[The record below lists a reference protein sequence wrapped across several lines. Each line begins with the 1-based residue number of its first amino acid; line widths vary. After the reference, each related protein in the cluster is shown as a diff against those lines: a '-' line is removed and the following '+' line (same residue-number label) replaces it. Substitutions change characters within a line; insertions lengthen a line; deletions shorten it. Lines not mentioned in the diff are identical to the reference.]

1 MRRNIT
7 GNYILNLTY
16 NIFDLI
22 LPFILIPYITRI
34 FSPDLMGDL
43 SNSQASFGILFVLA
57 GFGIER
63 FSERQS
69 SFLSDKIDLPEARNK
84 ISNIIKETFSTQ
96 LVTQFLFLVISV
108 IIVILYTKDP
118 IIRKLHIINS
128 FLYIRELTDLN
139 WFFTSIEDFKT
150 PTIRNF
156 ISKILSFVLTFIL
169 VKEPSDLPFY
179 AALTVFPMII
189 GNAYYFLKIKQYAGS
204 FFIFSAKKIR
214 LSLIKQGIPFLLP
227 YLVLS
232 LHENISTIL
241 VYRYLGDKETGIL
254 AQSLKIMKIIK
265 SILFSF
271 VLVVRPRMTNLFG
284 SIISDNLL
292 IIKKYFLKSLQVL
305 LLILFMLITGLII
318 VGSDFVNFFYNNEYS
333 FVSTVILYLIPFLI
347 FRVFEDG
354 LDNLIIFPS
363 GNTKLLLKSNIISF
377 LTNTILNIVLIPI
390 FGIFGSAL
398 SLALA
403 GFISITY
410 RFYNIKEYI
419 IFYKIIQLLLKS
431 LIASSLTILILLP
444 IKNFVNFSSIQNFIV
459 FGIFSVLIYCIIS
472 LLIFRN
478 LRGEIL
484 DLFNSIIKANK
495 ND

>member
-1 MRRNIT
+1 M
-7 GNYILNLTY
+7 
-16 NIFDLI
+16 
-22 LPFILIPYITRI
+22 
-34 FSPDLMGDL
+34 
-43 SNSQASFGILFVLA
+43 
-57 GFGIER
+57 
-63 FSERQS
+63 
-69 SFLSDKIDLPEARNK
+69 
-84 ISNIIKETFSTQ
+84 
-96 LVTQFLFLVISV
+96 
-108 IIVILYTKDP
+108 
-118 IIRKLHIINS
+118 
-128 FLYIRELTDLN
+128 
-139 WFFTSIEDFKT
+139 
-150 PTIRNF
+150 
-156 ISKILSFVLTFIL
+156 
-169 VKEPSDLPFY
+169 
-179 AALTVFPMII
+179 
-189 GNAYYFLKIKQYAGS
+189 
-204 FFIFSAKKIR
+204 
-214 LSLIKQGIPFLLP
+214 
-227 YLVLS
+227 
-232 LHENISTIL
+232 
-241 VYRYLGDKETGIL
+241 
-254 AQSLKIMKIIK
+254 
-265 SILFSF
+265 FSF

-419 IFYKIIQLLLKS
+419 IFNKIIQLLLKS

-444 IKNFVNFSSIQNFIV
+444 IKNFVNFSSIQNFIF
-459 FGIFSVLIYCIIS
+459 FGIFSVVIYCIIS

-478 LRGEIL
+478 LRGEIS